1 MPKIPDVKR
10 FTISCHCQT
19 LGIAESIGSTGYYEA
34 IPFPVFDYS
43 NTEAISKLLALLN
56 VSDVW
61 VTTPDAPPLEQQFAR
76 LQRVSVPVATYGAF
90 HPDFAAVTPR
100 EKAGQPLRVKYHSGI
115 VATCFKHRIPVEK
128 VADFFKRDT
137 YAKLGFFDAHE
148 TAVRRFQE
156 DFQSSSL
163 GARWREIFREMK
175 RGGPFMHTPS
185 HPNAHAH
192 RVMAGA
198 VLHLLGVSTPQSL
211 ALPADYLA
219 YLRWPLYPQLEALTG
234 LEGSYYWVLKDQY
247 NPKEMRLST
256 LESFVRYYYSR
267 YEAEPLI
274 ASSDYTITNTLN
286 VDFEALFR

>member
-1 MPKIPDVKR
+1 MPSKKVVV
-10 FTISCHCQT
+10 SCVCQT
-19 LGIAESIGSTGYYEA
+19 PGIAESIGSAGIFEVA
-34 IPFPVFDYS
+34 AFPVFDYS
-43 NTEAISKLLALLN
+43 NTEATSKLLALLN

-90 HPDFAAVTPR
+90 HPDFAALTPR

-115 VATCFKHRIPVEK
+115 VATCFKHRIPVEQ
-128 VADFFKRDT
+128 VAGFFNRDT
-137 YAKLGFFDAHE
+137 YAKLGFFNAHE
-148 TAVRRFQE
+148 TAGRRFQE

-192 RVMAGA
+192 RVMAEA
-198 VLHLLGVSTPQSL
+198 VLHVLGVSTPQRL

-247 NPKEMRLST
+247 NPKELRLAT

-267 YEAEPLI
+267 YEAEPLL
-274 ASSDYTITNTLN
+274 ASRDYAITNTLN
-286 VDFEALFR
+286 VDFEALLR